1 MPYVS
6 HLRVASPEVHIK
18 YEIFPNSST
27 FPRAILKIS
36 TTLEF
41 YTRPGKASEL
51 RNTSQNSSD
60 IGINN
65 FVRNRNEKWHVL
77 RKKKGGIAL
86 RLVVCPSMVIGTEL

>member
-1 MPYVS
+1 M
-6 HLRVASPEVHIK
+6 K
-18 YEIFPNSST
+18 SSRT
-27 FPRAILKIS
+27 LQLSRARILKIS
-36 TTLEF
+36 NTLEF